1 LADDRNE
8 HAQPDASQAS
18 RTCRFPVS
26 GSSWESLVID
36 EVWWANYL
44 AQVTKSIIAA
54 EEHLEVPAGTISS
67 IPDDP
72 DFIATVKMY
81 AVVEPILNELIASR
95 PPRGTFP
102 WLAPSQSESE
112 NFRTFVTALNMEGRA
127 GKLKLA
133 EGMGLLTEERIAFV
147 RAVAQVRNRYAHN
160 VKNMHRSL
168 VDIVTEEQ
176 RTNGRIVEHLTGIK
190 LAGSPARNEF
200 LKELMY
206 YRLADYLS
214 DALQTLRPPLPPEGG
229 LLGMLGTPP
238 PTIEK

>member
-1 LADDRNE
+1 MIRGQSLADDQNE
-8 HAQPDASQAS
+8 HAQPDASQAA
-18 RTCRFPVS
+18 
-26 GSSWESLVID
+26 ID

-44 AQVTKSIIAA
+44 AQVTKSILAA
-54 EEHLEVPAGTISS
+54 EEHLEVPPGTISS

-81 AVVEPILNELIASR
+81 AVIEPILNELIASR
-95 PPRGTFP
+95 PPRQRPAG
-102 WLAPSQSESE
+102 LARLTASWQSESE

-190 LAGSPARNEF
+190 LPWSPAARNEL
-200 LKELMY
+200 LKEIMY

-214 DALQTLRPPLPPEGG
+214 DALHTLRPPLPPEGG